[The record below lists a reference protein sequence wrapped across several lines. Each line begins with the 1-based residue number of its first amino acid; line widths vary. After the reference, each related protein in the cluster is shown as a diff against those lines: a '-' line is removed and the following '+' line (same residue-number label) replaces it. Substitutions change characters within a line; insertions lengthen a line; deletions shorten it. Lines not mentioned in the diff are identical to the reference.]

1 MSNTSIISN
10 ISNIKINYVMKK
22 SILISLL
29 ALSMATSVHASMI
42 DSLLWVTV
50 DTPDSHRLTPTLTTD
65 YVQFGKASQHWFIG
79 VQVGASAFIGNPVG
93 CGDLF
98 DRITPSFNAYVGKW
112 ITPDVG
118 VRLAFQGLKYKNS
131 NIYLADYQLGHAD
144 LMYNVANLFR
154 QPSEHLPKFDFAPF
168 IGAGLVHGADQFYT
182 DKERTRSYLFALTY
196 GVHARYHF
204 GERFYL
210 SGELGNLTTFRDFDG
225 YGSHGKLC
233 DNMPSLTLG
242 IGFYLGTPRWNH
254 AIDANPYI
262 NQNDNLLA
270 YVERLEQSN
279 KHLRDQRN
287 IDRKTVD
294 ELKKILEIEGLLG
307 KYGYLFD
314 DIDTDNAKNNYRGLL
329 SLRSRMKGM
338 NEYDLPYS
346 LQDRPNVLN
355 IPIYFFFELGK
366 AKLTDNSQLINLD
379 ELAKVAIEHNLKVH
393 IAGAADSATGSEN
406 VNSELSKERA
416 RFIAKEL
423 SKRGVPTDR
432 MKGVSLGG
440 IQEFSNPKDN
450 RYSRVSLYLEID
462 DKQPTN

>member
-1 MSNTSIISN
+1 
-10 ISNIKINYVMKK
+10 MKK
-22 SILISLL
+22 KILISLL

-42 DSLLWVTV
+42 DSLQWVTV
-50 DTPDSHRLTPTLTTD
+50 DNPDLHRLTPTLTTD
-65 YVQFGKASQHWFIG
+65 YVQLSKASQHWFIG
-79 VQVGASAFIGNPVG
+79 VQGGASAFIGNPVG

-98 DRITPSFNAYVGKW
+98 DRIMPSFNAYVGKW

-118 VRLAFQGLKYKNS
+118 VRLAFQGFKYKNS
-131 NIYLADYQLGHAD
+131 NLDMADYQLGHAD
-144 LMYNVANLFR
+144 LMYDVANLFR

-182 DKERTRSYLFALTY
+182 EKERTRSYLFTLTY
-196 GVHARYHF
+196 GIHARYHF
-204 GERFYL
+204 RERFYL
-210 SGELGNLTTFRDFDG
+210 SGELGYFTTFRDFDG

-242 IGFYLGTPRWNH
+242 IGFNLGNPRWNH

-279 KHLRDQRN
+279 KYLRDQHN
-287 IDRKTVD
+287 INRKTLD

-314 DIDTDNAKNNYRGLL
+314 NSDGDNAKNNYRGLL
-329 SLRSRMKGM
+329 SLRSRIKGM
-338 NEYDLPYS
+338 NEYALPYS

-379 ELAKVAIEHNLKVH
+379 ELAKVAIEQNLKVH

-406 VNSELSKERA
+406 VNSALSKERA

-423 SKRGVPTDR
+423 SKRGVPEDR

-462 DKQPTN
+462 DEQQTN

>member
-1 MSNTSIISN
+1 
-10 ISNIKINYVMKK
+10 MKK
-22 SILISLL
+22 NILISLM
-29 ALSMATSVHASMI
+29 ALSLATSVYASMI

-50 DTPDSHRLTPTLTTD
+50 DNPDLHRLTPALTTD
-65 YVQFGKASQHWFIG
+65 YVQLGKVNQHWFVG
-79 VQVGASAFIGNPVG
+79 AQGGASAFIGNPVG

-98 DRITPSFNAYVGKW
+98 DRIMPSFNAYVGKW

-118 VRLAFQGLKYKNS
+118 VRLAFQGFKYKNS
-131 NIYLADYQLGHAD
+131 NLDMADFQLGHAD

-182 DKERTRSYLFALTY
+182 DKERARSYLFTLTY
-196 GVHARYHF
+196 GIHARYHF

-210 SGELGNLTTFRDFDG
+210 SGELGNFTTFRDFDG

-242 IGFYLGTPRWNH
+242 IGFNLGTPRWNH
-254 AIDANPYI
+254 AIDVNPYI
-262 NQNDNLLA
+262 NQNENLLA
-270 YVERLEQSN
+270 YIERQEQSN
-279 KHLRDQRN
+279 KQLRDQRS
-287 IDRKTVD
+287 IDRKTLD

-307 KYGYLFD
+307 KYRYMFD
-314 DIDTDNAKNNYRGLL
+314 DIDAGNAKNNYKGLL

-338 NEYDLPYS
+338 NEYSLPYS

-379 ELAKVAIEHNLKVH
+379 ELAKVAVEHNLKVH
-393 IAGAADSATGSEN
+393 IAGAADNATGSEN
-406 VNSELSKERA
+406 VNSALSKERA

-440 IQEFSNPKDN
+440 IQEFNNPKDN

-462 DKQPTN
+462 DEQLTN